1 MKPQGRDEL
10 APSIR
15 DSLNSLLGGS
25 MERGHLWRSCFKLN
39 LRMLE
44 MNSAGITDE
53 MAGHRPAE
61 GVSSPAWIVGHLVY
75 SRRSLITRLGGTL
88 GDEPAWKDNY
98 SRGGSG
104 EVSHLGFAALCQAFS
119 ATDEPRPGW
128 PVSRRACSAKAYAL
142 KMATRPWTKMRWA
155 EERRH

>member
-1 MKPQGRDEL
+1 
-10 APSIR
+10 
-15 DSLNSLLGGS
+15 

-53 MAGHRPAE
+53 MACARPAE

-75 SRRSLITRLGGTL
+75 SRRSLITRLGGAL
-88 GDEPAWKDNY
+88 ADQPIWKENY

-119 ATDEPRPGW
+119 ATDEGI
-128 PVSRRACSAKAYAL
+128 KAVCQEMKDWDVMAPNPFSGTEQPLEQFVAFLYMHECYHLGQIGLMRKLYGL
-142 KMATRPWTKMRWA
+142 KGAI
-155 EERRH
+155 